1 MAQKILYDII
11 KCGRVIDMFMATSAD
26 EAIEKWFRFRDVIPK
41 LNDGLYGYPR
51 EGGNTGV
58 TAKPSF

>member
-1 MAQKILYDII
+1 MKILFDII
-11 KCGRVIDMFMATSAD
+11 CHGRVIEMYMAENAD
-26 EAIEKWFRFRDVIPK
+26 EAIAKYHKFRDVCPR

-51 EGGNTGV
+51 EGGKTGV